1 MKRKER
7 TQVLVEGDRDLL
19 DGIAREVERAHDVEV
34 VREPVEELVMLKM
47 RESARRSQFYLG
59 EALMTSCVVRIGE
72 AYGYGMV
79 LGEDRDKAFD
89 LAIVDAAYALDDLAD
104 DRRAYDE
111 RIAEEQERI
120 AAQKRLRNE
129 AVLRTQVDFSTMEA

>member
-19 DGIAREVERAHDVEV
+19 GSIAREVEQAHDVEV

-79 LGEDRDKAFD
+79 LGEDREKAFD

>member
-19 DGIAREVERAHDVEV
+19 GSIAREVEQAHDVEV

-79 LGEDRDKAFD
+79 LGEDREKAFD
-89 LAIVDAAYALDDLAD
+89 LAIVDAAYALDDPAD

>member
-19 DGIAREVERAHDVEV
+19 GSIAREVEQVHDVEV

-79 LGEDRDKAFD
+79 LGEDREKAFD

-120 AAQKRLRNE
+120 AAQRRLRNE

>member
-19 DGIAREVERAHDVEV
+19 DGIAREVERAYDVEV

-79 LGEDRDKAFD
+79 LGEDRKKAFD
-89 LAIVDAAYALDDLAD
+89 LAIVDAAYALDDPAD
-104 DRRAYDE
+104 DLRAHDE

>member
-7 TQVLVEGDRDLL
+7 TQVLIEGDRDLL
-19 DGIAREVERAHDVEV
+19 GSIAREVEQVHDVEV

-59 EALMTSCVVRIGE
+59 EALMTSCVVRVGE

-79 LGEDRDKAFD
+79 LGEDRKKAFD
-89 LAIVDAAYALDDLAD
+89 LAIVDAAYTLSDSADDL
-104 DRRAYDE
+104 RAYDE

>member
-19 DGIAREVERAHDVEV
+19 DSIAREVEQAHDVEV

-89 LAIVDAAYALDDLAD
+89 LAIVDAAYALDDPAD

>member
-79 LGEDRDKAFD
+79 LGEDRKKAFD

>member
-19 DGIAREVERAHDVEV
+19 GSIAREVERTHDVEV

-89 LAIVDAAYALDDLAD
+89 LAIVDAAYTLSDPADDLSVH
-104 DRRAYDE
+104 DE

-129 AVLRTQVDFSTMEA
+129 ALLRTQVDFSTMEA

>member
-19 DGIAREVERAHDVEV
+19 GSIAREVEQVHDVEV

-59 EALMTSCVVRIGE
+59 EALMTSCVVRIGG

-79 LGEDRDKAFD
+79 LGEDRKKAFD
-89 LAIVDAAYALDDLAD
+89 LAIVDAAYTLSDPADDL
-104 DRRAYDE
+104 RAYDE

-120 AAQKRLRNE
+120 VAQKRLRNE

>member
-19 DGIAREVERAHDVEV
+19 DSIAREVEQAHDVEV

-89 LAIVDAAYALDDLAD
+89 LAIVDAAYALDDPAD
-104 DRRAYDE
+104 DRRTYDE

>member
-7 TQVLVEGDRDLL
+7 TQVLIEGDRDLL
-19 DGIAREVERAHDVEV
+19 GSIAREVEQVHDVEV

-79 LGEDRDKAFD
+79 LGEDRKKAFD